1 MPSNTALRL
10 FANRRLQLACAVA
23 RQVQATVPR
32 YRAID
37 ALTLAR
43 NIDRVLQAVQQLLQ
57 NSDEQTLCE
66 VLGRLRQRREGEG
79 FSGGDFLVAVLCTL
93 PVIRRF
99 YCNHASSPETGL
111 RFYEEVEAVL
121 LPFYGRWAA
130 HEENAFDTDE
140 RTAPLATSP
149 LAADLPDP
157 QAHAGKLLAFRIMT
171 IDDADNDH
179 LTQPL
184 LAAQS

>member
-1 MPSNTALRL
+1 MPSKTALQL

-32 YRAID
+32 YRGLD
-37 ALTLAR
+37 ALALAR
-43 NIDRVLQAVQQLLQ
+43 NIDHVLRAVQQLLK
-57 NSDEQTLCE
+57 NNDEQTLSE
-66 VLGRLRQRREGEG
+66 VLGQLKQRREHEG

-99 YCNHASSPETGL
+99 FCNHASSPAIGL

-130 HEENAFDTDE
+130 HEENAFDADE
-140 RTAPLATSP
+140 RTAPLERSP
-149 LAADLPDP
+149 LDAELPDP

-171 IDDADNDH
+171 IDDADNDD

-184 LAAQS
+184 LEAQG